1 MSKENFINHNYSAFD
16 EKLNIKQLRIKKK
29 ISEIERVASKEIV
42 LSTKSNNFKHNA
54 SITNARLSRTQ
65 LANIKAQNRKNFLNF
80 LIALSFFVFI
90 FYLLL
95 VVL

>member
-16 EKLNIKQLRIKKK
+16 EKLNSKQLRIKKK

-54 SITNARLSRTQ
+54 SITNTRLSRTQ